1 MKSVQICF
9 RAQSTNDAY
18 GFTGGDARP
27 DMVLRVQDRGDM
39 YAVYTS
45 NHPK

>member
-9 RAQSTNDAY
+9 RAQSTNGAY

-27 DMVLRVQDRGDM
+27 YMVLRVQDRGDR